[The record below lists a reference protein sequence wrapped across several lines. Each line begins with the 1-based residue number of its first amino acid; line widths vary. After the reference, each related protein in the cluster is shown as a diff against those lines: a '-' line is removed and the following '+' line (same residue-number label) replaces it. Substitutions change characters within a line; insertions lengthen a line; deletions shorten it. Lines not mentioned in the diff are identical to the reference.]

1 MKNDLFV
8 SVIGF
13 HEKNITRYELPK
25 YMMREKILIRL
36 ILSLFLSVFIF
47 TAGYAE
53 VNTGEP
59 SQSMNLVSYDD
70 TVGLFEI
77 RIVSPEM
84 LETVLLNYGKQ
95 AVPLKVERGLFIGV
109 LTPGILYLRG
119 DLNEED
125 FPVRQIIQDSTD
137 EKVGNHLIDI
147 TFGRDNSKTELFDN
161 TKEYLIWFDAMYRP
175 EDLQTIR
182 EFIEG
187 INDLSQTTRFS
198 DDDIA
203 LPSYKP
209 NYNPIPYIYYK
220 ISIVDKDLLKEK
232 LDKRDS
238 SKEQILKDNNGVS
251 VALVRN
257 DHLFLLND
265 LSGDERKHFLLKG
278 LLFSMGF
285 HGESKLQDSFFY
297 NHGIKTVLSP
307 LDKMAIELLYGGR
320 LQSGLDVEAVKK
332 TLGIV
337 SKE

>member
-161 TKEYLIWFDAMYRP
+161 TKEYLIWFDAMYR
-175 EDLQTIR
+175 L
-182 EFIEG
+182 
-187 INDLSQTTRFS
+187 
-198 DDDIA
+198 
-203 LPSYKP
+203 
-209 NYNPIPYIYYK
+209 K
-220 ISIVDKDLLKEK
+220 IFRQFVNLL
-232 LDKRDS
+232 R
-238 SKEQILKDNNGVS
+238 G
-251 VALVRN
+251 
-257 DHLFLLND
+257 
-265 LSGDERKHFLLKG
+265 
-278 LLFSMGF
+278 
-285 HGESKLQDSFFY
+285 
-297 NHGIKTVLSP
+297 
-307 LDKMAIELLYGGR
+307 
-320 LQSGLDVEAVKK
+320 
-332 TLGIV
+332 
-337 SKE
+337 